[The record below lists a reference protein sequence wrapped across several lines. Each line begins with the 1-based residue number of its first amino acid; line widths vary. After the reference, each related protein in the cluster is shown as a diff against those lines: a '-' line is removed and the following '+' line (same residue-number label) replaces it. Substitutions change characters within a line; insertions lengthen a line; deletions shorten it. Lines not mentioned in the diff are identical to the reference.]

1 MGGKSKAQTI
11 GYWYRPGIHFGLWG
25 AELDAF
31 LEFRGGDRTA
41 WKGMATESGQIY
53 INALNLWGGEASEGG
68 IAGYCDLM
76 LGEADQQP
84 NAWLAQTFGDKQP
97 AWRAVSTLVFKGG
110 RYGAMNPY
118 PKPASFKGR
127 RILKGWDDDIAWYPQ
142 TAQILMAE
150 GIPAPLLD
158 QVYMTT
164 TYEGDGAASRLIP
177 GIDLSAGGI
186 SWGKRRDATGNH
198 ALRYSVD
205 GSTVKVLNPSS
216 SGIATASSAVFGVE
230 GTTLGTNAM
239 NETGAQYVN
248 WSFQKAT
255 RFLDI
260 VEFDGTGSPQTIAHR
275 LGGEVGMIIV
285 ASVDNGN
292 GGNTNFLDC
301 YHRDLG
307 PTQYLTLGAPS
318 AANTSSDKWNN
329 TAPTSTHFTV
339 GAGPSSNNK
348 VGSRYVAFLFG
359 HDDDPQGVVRAL
371 SYVGTTAVPFY
382 VPMGTQPEWW
392 MTLSSNNLHNRQ
404 IFDQVRQPNY
414 TGNERILRPSDNG
427 AETNASPDVFE
438 LGTAGVNFLVSG
450 HLPNVN
456 MATVYTLI
464 IGEGQLP
471 TYGEADLLGMN
482 PAHMIYDSLVSQAMQ
497 GEPAAT
503 IHQGS
508 FRAAAYRLYR
518 ERFGLCTEYDP
529 DAETVEQFRQR
540 ICNVIGAQC
549 SRSRVDGLWYLD
561 LIRADFNRNALPILT
576 DDDILDF
583 KEQGSTLDDAVNQ
596 ISVKWFDPQRKED
609 RTTAPLQALGAIMA
623 AGGVNAEVVE
633 YPEIPIEPLALRAG
647 QRDLWAKS
655 RPPRRF
661 DLVCSRAPYAL
672 RMGTRFRLQ
681 APRRGIADMVC
692 MVGDIDAG
700 TLRSGA
706 VRLVALQDFYS
717 MPTTT
722 YVRPQ
727 VPGEDLDETPQ
738 GAPQQRL
745 VELPYVELA
754 ATMSHAD
761 LDAMP
766 DGVGYIGAIATAP
779 RVGTHFAL
787 YTKAYGEEYGEG
799 TIGNWAPAA
808 TFETDADELTT
819 VLQVDGQSGL
829 SRAAIGSRVL
839 WEMEECRLDA
849 LDTDGGTV
857 TLGRGCADTVPV
869 PHPAGTVAYFYE
881 DAHAVDGREYAE
893 GEIITAKLLTRTAS
907 QVQDPDE
914 APTLTHEVVARAF
927 RPYPPGRLRLN
938 AEARP
943 VYLFGEITVSWEHRD
958 RLLQADQLIENEALG
973 PVSPEPGTT
982 YTVRWYLDGV
992 LDHTDSSISGVVVA
1006 YTPSGDGRLRVEVE
1020 SVRGGDASYQMH
1032 VRELHYTVI
1041 ERDILTINGE
1051 VLTIYSDPIFME

>member
-127 RILKGWDDDIAWYPQ
+127 RILKGWDDDIAWYPE

-150 GIPAPLLD
+150 GFPAPLLD
-158 QVYMTT
+158 QVYATT

-177 GIDLSAGGI
+177 SIDLSAGGI
-186 SWGKRRDATGNH
+186 SWIKRRDANGTH
-198 ALRYSVD
+198 AVQFSVK
-205 GSTVKVLNPSS
+205 GEAPRQLNSSTTNV
-216 SGIATASSAVFGVE
+216 ASPAASTFGVQ
-230 GTTLGTNAM
+230 GTTLTNAAM
-239 NETGAQYVN
+239 NVASATYVN
-248 WSFQKAT
+248 WAFQKT
-255 RFLDI
+255 PRFLDI
-260 VEFDGTGSPQTIAHR
+260 VEYTGTGAVQVVPHNVQAP
-275 LGGEVGMIIV
+275 VGLMMIKSLD
-285 ASVDNGN
+285 ASESWS
-292 GGNTNFLDC
+292 C

-307 PTQYLTLGAPS
+307 PGARLTLNGPGDVNTGTQY
-318 AANTSSDKWNN
+318 WNN
-329 TAPTSTHFTV
+329 TNPTEQAFTV
-339 GAGPSSNNK
+339 GVGPSAPNALG
-348 VGSRYVAFLFG
+348 VHYVAFVFA
-359 HDDDPQGVVRAL
+359 HDAANEGIIKAF
-371 SYVGTTAVPFY
+371 SYVGTTATPFN
-382 VPMGTQPEWW
+382 VTIGQQPE
-392 MTLSSNNLHNRQ
+392 MLLTFSANELHQRM
-404 IFDQVRQPNY
+404 IFDQVRQPSY
-414 TGNERILRPSDNG
+414 SGFEKILRPSTDG
-427 AETNASPDVFE
+427 SETSSAPDFFE
-438 LGTAGVNFLVSG
+438 LSAGGITFLVSG
-450 HLPNVN
+450 HVPNVN
-456 MATVYTLI
+456 NTPVYALSV
-464 IGEGQLP
+464 GHGQLP
-471 TYGEADLLGMN
+471 AYGEADLLGMN
-482 PAHMIYDSLVSQAMQ
+482 PAHMIYDSLVSQSMQ
-497 GEPAAT
+497 GEPPAS

-508 FRAAAYRLYR
+508 FRSAAYRLYR

-561 LIRADFNRNALPILT
+561 LIRADYSLAALPILT

-623 AGGVNAEVVE
+623 AGGVNAEVLE

-681 APRRGIADMVC
+681 APRRGIGDMVC

-706 VRLVALQDFYS
+706 VRMVALQDFYS
-717 MPTTT
+717 MPATT
-722 YVRPQ
+722 YIRPQ
-727 VPGEDLDETPQ
+727 VPGEEPDEAPQ

-761 LDAMP
+761 LEAMP
-766 DGVGYIGAIATAP
+766 DGVGYVGAIATAP
-779 RVGTHFAL
+779 RVGTNFAL
-787 YTKAYGEEYGEG
+787 YTKAEGEEYGEG

-808 TFETDADELTT
+808 TFEDDAGLTTT
-819 VLQVDGQSGL
+819 VLQVAGQSGL

-839 WEMEECRLDA
+839 WEREECRLDA
-849 LDTDGGTV
+849 QDTEAGTV
-857 TLGRGCADTVPV
+857 TLARGCADTAPV
-869 PHPAGTVAYFYE
+869 PHAPGTVAYFYE
-881 DAHAVDGREYAE
+881 DAHAVDGREYAD
-893 GEIITAKLLTRTAS
+893 GEVVTAKLLTRTAS

-914 APTLTHEVVARAF
+914 APTLTLGIVARPF
-927 RPYPPGRLRLN
+927 RPYLPGRLRINDEILP
-938 AEARP
+938 E
-943 VYLFGEITVSWEHRD
+943 YLFGAITVSWQHRD
-958 RLLQADQLIENEALG
+958 RLLQADQLVEHEAMG
-973 PVSPEPGTT
+973 PVAPEPGTT
-982 YTVRWYLDGV
+982 YTVRWYIDGV
-992 LDHTDSSISGVVVA
+992 LDHTDSGVSGLSTT
-1006 YTPSGDGRLRVEVE
+1006 YTASADGRLRIEVE
-1020 SVRGGDASYQMH
+1020 AVRDGETSYQMH
-1032 VRELHYTVI
+1032 VRELHYTVV
-1041 ERDILTINGE
+1041 ERDILTLNNEIQT
-1051 VLTIYSDPIFME
+1051 LSSDPIYME